1 VTRIG
6 RQMPQ
11 EPLSN
16 DDIVARLDGI
26 LKSLDEVKQKIKEL
40 QVDAKD

>member
-1 VTRIG
+1 
-6 RQMPQ
+6 MPQ

-26 LKSLDEVKQKIKEL
+26 LKNIDELKQKIKEL